1 MQTDLQTVLRRLHGR
16 INDVAPHLPL
26 DEAAELAAGENRGVR
41 IWCAFTAAEIVV
53 MRAALEQ
60 MEERWNR

>member
-26 DEAAELAAGENRGVR
+26 DEAAERAAGENRGVR
-41 IWCAFTAAEIVV
+41 IWCAFTAAEIVIL
-53 MRAALEQ
+53 RAAIAALQEQ
-60 MEERWNR
+60 QR